1 MPSVDVVSRV
11 DLQALDNAVN
21 NVKREIL
28 TRYDFKNI
36 ATEVELD
43 RKARNVHVS
52 TGDEGKLRAVIDML
66 QTHAIRQK
74 LDPKIFDIG
83 TFEPTAHGGVKADLK
98 IKEGLS
104 QDIARDM
111 VKIVKGTKF
120 KVQAAIQENQVR
132 LSGKKIDELQA
143 IMKLFREKDYDLPLQ
158 FVNMKS
164 D

>member
-11 DLQALDNAVN
+11 DFQAMDNAVN
-21 NVKREIL
+21 NAKREIS
-28 TRYDFKNI
+28 TRYDFKGV
-36 ATEVELD
+36 ATELVLD
-43 RKARNVHVS
+43 RKAKSIHLS
-52 TGDEGKLRAVIDML
+52 TGDEGKLRAVVDML

-74 LDPKIFDIG
+74 LDAKVFDVG
-83 TFEPTAHGGVKADLK
+83 TFEPTSHGGVKVDIK
-98 IKEGLS
+98 VKEGLS

-111 VKIVKGTKF
+111 VKVVKGTKY

-132 LSGKKIDELQA
+132 LTGKKIDELQA
-143 IMKLFREKDYDLPLQ
+143 LMRLFREKDYDVPLQ

>member
-11 DLQALDNAVN
+11 DFQAMDNAVN
-21 NVKREIL
+21 NAKREIA
-28 TRYDFKNI
+28 TRYDFKGVP
-36 ATEVELD
+36 TEVVLD

-74 LDPKIFDIG
+74 VDPRCFAVG
-83 TFEPTAHGGVKADLK
+83 AFEPTTRGGVKAD
-98 IKEGLS
+98 IGIREGLS

-111 VKIVKGTKF
+111 VKTVKGTKL
-120 KVQAAIQENQVR
+120 KVQAAIQEHQVR

-143 IMKLFREKDYDLPLQ
+143 LMRLFREKDYDLPLQ
-158 FVNMKS
+158 FVNMKN